1 MRKLFYL
8 IIIFV
13 LSTALLLSGCG
24 SLYANYREVE
34 QLRVMQTL
42 GIDRAPGGVSVT
54 LAAAAPPGGA
64 VPLCFSGTGE
74 SVSAAVESA
83 RRHAVEED
91 LFTGHLKH
99 ILIGEEA
106 ARQSIDPFLSYI
118 CRSPDARMDMPL
130 FLLRGGSAREAMQA
144 IGNGE
149 KGVAEALQAAQSK
162 LDTQMG
168 GHVFT
173 AAEILRSCARSG
185 SALICVLQ
193 FAQAAEADS
202 PGPETESAEGGG
214 GEGEEEAPET
224 AGETAEGEQ
233 ESPSSDIAP
242 SEEDEASPYKTAV
255 AGSYA
260 VIKDGKL
267 CEYIG
272 HEAAL
277 GVHFLSN
284 HVGVR
289 SVVVRDRFGSPVTLE
304 INRGGT
310 RLRPL
315 WAKDGS
321 LRGIEV
327 YATVSA
333 SLLDA
338 GSTTLSTVESADY
351 LTGQLEA
358 AVSEQISA
366 VLWLARQL
374 EADFLG
380 LGERIEQASPLEYHR
395 LGPSLG
401 ELLPELE
408 LSIAVQGEL
417 SHSHDME

>member
-1 MRKLFYL
+1 MFPAIRLKLFL
-8 IIIFV
+8 A
-13 LSTALLLSGCG
+13 SALLLCGCG

-42 GIDRAPGGVSVT
+42 GIDRAPGGVTVT
-54 LAAAAPPGGA
+54 LAAAAGPGGA

-83 RRHAVEED
+83 RLHAVEED
-91 LFTGHLKH
+91 LFTGHLMH

-130 FLLRGGSAREAMQA
+130 FVLRGGSAREAMQA
-144 IGNGE
+144 AGNGE
-149 KGVAEALQAAQSK
+149 KGAAEVLQAAQSK

-173 AAEILRSCARSG
+173 AAEVLRSCARSG

-193 FAQAAEADS
+193 YAPAAESEA
-202 PGPETESAEGGG
+202 PVTGTAEG
-214 GEGEEEAPET
+214 GEGEGTAADEEAPTDGGQEEPSPDG
-224 AGETAEGEQ
+224 ASSEQ
-233 ESPSSDIAP
+233 R
-242 SEEDEASPYKTAV
+242 EEAPYKTAA

-267 CEYIG
+267 CEFIG
-272 HEAAL
+272 REAAL
-277 GVHFLSN
+277 GVHFLTN
-284 HVGVR
+284 NVGVHDI
-289 SVVVRDRFGSPVTLE
+289 VIRDRFGAPVTLE

-315 WAKDGS
+315 WEKDGR

-333 SLLDA
+333 ALLEA
-338 GSTTLSTVESADY
+338 GSTSLSTAESADY

-380 LGERIEQASPLEYHR
+380 LGERIEQASPLEYRR
-395 LGPSLG
+395 LEPSLG

-417 SHSHDME
+417 SHSHDMD